1 MMVCPCLSSG
11 CDERAALVG
20 VLTAAKA
27 VGVQGQGNLYLPLSF
42 PGNPKLFRKIKP
54 IFFKGVHLKV
64 LHLSPK
70 FKCTFIN
77 KTPYVYF
84 GLPGWFSR

>member
-27 VGVQGQGNLYLPLSF
+27 VGVQGQGNLYFLSVF
-42 PGNPKLFRKIKP
+42 LGTHNYSEK
-54 IFFKGVHLKV
+54 
-64 LHLSPK
+64 
-70 FKCTFIN
+70 
-77 KTPYVYF
+77 
-84 GLPGWFSR
+84 

>member
-42 PGNPKLFRKIKP
+42 PGNPKLF
-54 IFFKGVHLKV
+54 
-64 LHLSPK
+64 
-70 FKCTFIN
+70 
-77 KTPYVYF
+77 
-84 GLPGWFSR
+84 